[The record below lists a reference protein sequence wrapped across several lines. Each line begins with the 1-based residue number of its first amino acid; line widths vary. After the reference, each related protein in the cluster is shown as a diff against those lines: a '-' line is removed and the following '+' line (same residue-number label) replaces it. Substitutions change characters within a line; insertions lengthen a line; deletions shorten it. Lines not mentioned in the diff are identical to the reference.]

1 MNKPLVTINLVVNNG
16 EKYLRYCLDHVRRQ
30 TYENL
35 EVNVFDNASIDSTRD
50 IVQREYPEFNLIAH
64 PQNLGMWPGQEEA
77 LKSSHGFYI
86 VGLSVDVM
94 MHPQFVKNAI
104 RVCEADPLI
113 GALQAKILRYDFQ
126 QLADGSYDAS
136 KIIDTCGFRLARSRR
151 VMNVGHGAFDYGQH
165 DQATEIFAAE
175 GAVPFFKKEALE
187 AIRIDGAIVDHD
199 YFWYGDDLD
208 LTWRMQLFG
217 WKQWYDPDVIAYHDR
232 STTKGH
238 SRSMMDYFR
247 RVKTRQQIPIRKR
260 ILDWSNVRFTII
272 KNDYIINILKDAP
285 YIAIREIQV
294 LGFALLFEPQIF
306 LEIPRFLGLL
316 PAMLRKRRLVMAKA
330 KKSPQEMHTWFI

>member
-16 EKYLRYCLDHVRRQ
+16 EKYIRYCLDHVRRQ

-35 EVNVFDNASIDSTRD
+35 EVNIFDNASTDATRN
-50 IVQREYPEFNLIAH
+50 IVQREYPEFNLIAY
-64 PQNLGMWPGQEEA
+64 PKNLGMWPGQEEA
-77 LKSSHGFYI
+77 LKLSHGFYI
-86 VGLSVDVM
+86 IGLSVDVM
-94 MHPQFVKNAI
+94 MHPHFVEKA
-104 RVCEADPLI
+104 VQACETDPSI

-126 QLADGSYDAS
+126 QLADGSYAAS
-136 KIIDTCGFRLARSRR
+136 KIIDTCGFRLTRSRR
-151 VMNVGHGAFDYGQH
+151 VMNIGHGTFDYGQH
-165 DQATEIFAAE
+165 DQATKIFAVE
-175 GAVPFFKKEALE
+175 GAVPFFKKETLE

-232 STTKGH
+232 STTKAEGAKIN
-238 SRSMMDYFR
+238 FR
-247 RVKTRQQIPIRKR
+247 ERLIQRRKIAIAKR
-260 ILDWSNVRFTII
+260 RLDWANVRFTII

-306 LEIPRFLGLL
+306 LEISRFLKLL

-330 KKSPQEMHTWFI
+330 KKTPQEMHAWFI